1 MSTSDFGL
9 VTSIF
14 AFGGLGGAL
23 LGAPLSSRYGRRGSL
38 LLWSLGFALGGLVV
52 AFASSVGGMLAGR
65 MISGIVSGAAVVV
78 VPLYIHELA
87 PEGEKGSL

>member
-14 AFGGLGGAL
+14 AFGGLVGAL
-23 LGAPLSSRYGRRGSL
+23 LGAPLSNRYGRRGSML
-38 LLWSLGFALGGLVV
+38 LCSVGFTLGGLVM
-52 AFASSVGGMLAGR
+52 ALAGSVGGMLAGR
-65 MISGIVSGAAVVV
+65 FLSGVASGAAVVV
-78 VPLYIHELA
+78 VPLYVHELA